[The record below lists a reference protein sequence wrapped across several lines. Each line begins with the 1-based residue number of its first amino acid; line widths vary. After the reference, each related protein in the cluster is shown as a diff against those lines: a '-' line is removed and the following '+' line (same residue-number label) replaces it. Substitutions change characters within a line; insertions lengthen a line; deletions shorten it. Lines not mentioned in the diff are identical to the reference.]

1 MTALHDL
8 AYTRQA
14 QGDLDEAEQQFQ
26 QVREYRSDKLGR
38 DHPNT
43 LITAGLAEHHRT
55 SVERHGLANDSPGQS
70 IGHDQP
76 RLASSQPGAEPADQG
91 FSLRRPRGETG
102 RLLPPQSTTGATVTA
117 QPSERTWRQEMTLA
131 AIAGLISGTARAI
144 TVKILEYLMSS

>member
-14 QGDLDEAEQQFQ
+14 QGDLDEAEQLFQ

-43 LITAGLAEHHRT
+43 LITVGLAEHHRT

-76 RLASSQPGAEPADQG
+76 RLASSEPSAEPADQG
-91 FSLRRPRGETG
+91 FSS
-102 RLLPPQSTTGATVTA
+102 LLPSGPNTANAPSSRQPGVDRRAGLAT
-117 QPSERTWRQEMTLA
+117 RA
-131 AIAGLISGTARAI
+131 AIRCVDLPALTTDGHPADHPHCPPCASPGQR
-144 TVKILEYLMSS
+144 